1 MNPTRIMWTA
11 LASLALGAATNA
23 FADRRE
29 DDGSNTPSN
38 NALWTE
44 RESYRPVGVASMRP
58 DVSRSNGEIEIDG
71 TRGRS
76 GGAALVSNW
85 RTDWNDSFSM
95 KFSANLAA
103 AGTTNARQRAV
114 AGVSFGLTD
123 STVVPLTA
131 GYKTGVAVE
140 IRDSVDGLTL
150 QAVARKSG
158 RVIASSARVPLAA
171 GPHDF
176 EVSWVANPIARTVT
190 VTVFEGAGSVVPLVT
205 LPGVEDAFSGRR
217 GGVRSA
223 LLGYSTGNY
232 GFTASFSGVSHSGDD
247 YDDDGSDDDDDD
259 WCDDDDH
266 ADDHGGSGGD
276 GSFATA
282 AEFAAAWTTA
292 SAIDTDLLEAEA
304 EDGGVEFLFAEDAT
318 NVRVVRVDTLT
329 NAIVSN
335 TVRAADQDELEK
347 IALAGGVAISAAD
360 AVANFLAT
368 VPGATLHSVELEDSN
383 SSLFWKIEYRDAAD
397 VILET
402 EVAAN

>member
-1 MNPTRIMWTA
+1 MQTNRIMWTA
-11 LASLALGAATNA
+11 LASIAIGAAGSA
-23 FADRRE
+23 FADRRD
-29 DDGSNTPSN
+29 DDGSDTPSN

-44 RESYRPVGVASMRP
+44 RESYRPIGAASMRP

-95 KFSANLAA
+95 KFSANLVA

-114 AGVSFGLTD
+114 AGVTFGLTGT
-123 STVVPLTA
+123 TVVPLTS
-131 GYKTGVAVE
+131 GYKTGVVVE

-158 RVIASSARVPLAA
+158 RVISSSARVALAA

-176 EVSWVANPIARTVT
+176 EVSWVANPIERTIT
-190 VTVFEGAGSVVPLVT
+190 VKVFDGAGSVVPIAT
-205 LPGVEDAFSGRR
+205 LPGVEGVFSGRR

-223 LLGYSTGNY
+223 LIGYSTGNY
-232 GFTASFSGVSHSGDD
+232 GFTAGFSGVSHSGDD

-266 ADDHGGSGGD
+266 SDDHGGSGGV
-276 GSFATA
+276 GSFATP

-292 SAIDTDLLEAEA
+292 SAVDTDLLKSES
-304 EDGGVEFLFAEDAT
+304 EDGGVEFIFREDAT
-318 NVRVVRVDTLT
+318 NVRVVRVSIST
-329 NAIVSN
+329 NAIVANS
-335 TVRAADQDELEK
+335 VRAADQDELDK
-347 IALAGGVAISAAD
+347 IALVGGVTIAAAD
-360 AVANFLAT
+360 AVANFMAT
-368 VPGATLHSVELEDSN
+368 VPGATLHGVELEDSN
-383 SSLFWKIEYRDAAD
+383 SALFWKIEYRDAAG

-402 EVAAN
+402 EVSAN